1 VSIRPDLLVVGAG
14 LTGLFT
20 ALFLKEAGLEPLIVP
35 TRPVPDLLPQL
46 DDALLPP
53 WQRPKMIARL
63 EARSLQL
70 LPGRL
75 TELSQETGVDL
86 ALARRHLVALNGR
99 RAGGTAWGET
109 RPGKLQAG
117 TLADFEPQLADGHRP
132 ALCGLGRRSLRV
144 DRLERALRLAL
155 LRRGIHVHER
165 SAAARLDVAGNI
177 VLGVELESGDS
188 LRAEAT
194 VLAADQA
201 TGKLLYDSG
210 LVPISGLA
218 ALGPALQFAPSS
230 ARLEAVVADDS
241 LLLAPRLDGRLVA
254 LGLPGASGEPPSP
267 ERLRQRVQGLLPG
280 LGRHDLELIG
290 RLAVP
295 RSGLEASIGA
305 YPGVRGFWLNTG
317 HDPFGPLIAPAAAE
331 FLVEQLSGG
340 PAVRELA
347 VTFSQ

>member
-1 VSIRPDLLVVGAG
+1 VSARPDLLVIGAG

-20 ALFLKEAGLEPLIVP
+20 ALFLKESGLEPLIVP
-35 TRPVPDLLPQL
+35 TRPVSELLPAL

-53 WQRPKMIARL
+53 WQRPKVIARL
-63 EARSLQL
+63 EARSLRL

-75 TELSQETGVDL
+75 TALSQETGVDL
-86 ALARRHLVALNGR
+86 ALAGRDLVALNGR
-99 RAGGTAWGET
+99 RAGGSAWGKT
-109 RPGKLQAG
+109 HPDDLQTGA
-117 TLADFEPQLADGHRP
+117 LADFEPQLADGNRS
-132 ALCGLGRRSLRV
+132 ALCCRGRRSLRV

-155 LRRGIHVHER
+155 LRRGVRVHER
-165 SAAARLDVAGNI
+165 SAAARLEVAGNI
-177 VLGVELESGDS
+177 VFGVELESGDG

-201 TGKLLYDSG
+201 SGQLLFDSG

-218 ALGPALQFAPSS
+218 ATGPALQFAPSS
-230 ARLEAVVADDS
+230 ARLETVVADDA

-254 LGLPGASGEPPSP
+254 LGLAERSNEPTSP
-267 ERLRQRVQGLLPG
+267 ERLRQRVQDLLPG

-290 RLAVP
+290 RLPVP
-295 RSGLEASIGA
+295 EPHLKASIGA
-305 YPGVRGFWLNTG
+305 YPGMRGFWLNVG

-331 FLVEQLSGG
+331 FLAEQLSGG

>member
-1 VSIRPDLLVVGAG
+1 VSARPDLLVVGAG

-20 ALFLKEAGLEPLIVP
+20 ALFLKEAGLEPLLVP
-35 TRPVPDLLPQL
+35 TRYAADFLPPL

-53 WQRPKMIARL
+53 WQRPRVIGQL

-70 LPGRL
+70 LPARL
-75 TELSQETGVDL
+75 TELSQDTGVDL
-86 ALARRHLVALNGR
+86 ALSRRDLVALSGR
-99 RAGGTAWGET
+99 RAGGSVWGESH
-109 RPGKLQAG
+109 PGELVSGA
-117 TLADFEPQLADGHRP
+117 LADFEPQLAEGHRS
-132 ALCGLGRRSLRV
+132 ALCCRGRRSLRV

-155 LRRGIHVHER
+155 LRQGVRVHER

-177 VLGVELESGDS
+177 VLGVELESGEG

-210 LVPISGLA
+210 LVSISGLA
-218 ALGPALQFAPSS
+218 EPGQALQFAPSS
-230 ARLEAVVADDS
+230 ARLQIVVADDS

-254 LGLPGASGEPPSP
+254 LGLPGGSDEPSNP
-267 ERLRQRVQGLLPG
+267 EGLRHRVHGLLPG

-290 RLAVP
+290 HLPVP
-295 RSGLEASIGA
+295 HPGLRASIGA
-305 YPGVRGFWLNTG
+305 YPGVRGFWVNTG

-331 FLVEQLSGG
+331 FLAEQLSGG

-347 VTFSQ
+347 VTFSH